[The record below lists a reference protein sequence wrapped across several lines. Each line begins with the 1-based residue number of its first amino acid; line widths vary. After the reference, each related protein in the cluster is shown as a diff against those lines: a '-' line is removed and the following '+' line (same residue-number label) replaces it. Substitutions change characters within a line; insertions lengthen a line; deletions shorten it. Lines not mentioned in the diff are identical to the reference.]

1 MSQKMRLTLG
11 WLLLLGIAGC
21 AASHTAGPVAG
32 TQQECERAGGMW
44 RVATA
49 YCERSGGGGGY

>member
-1 MSQKMRLTLG
+1 MGQRIRLTLG

-21 AASHTAGPVAG
+21 AGSQTAGPVAG
-32 TQQECERAGGMW
+32 AQQECERAGGMW
-44 RVATA
+44 RPATA